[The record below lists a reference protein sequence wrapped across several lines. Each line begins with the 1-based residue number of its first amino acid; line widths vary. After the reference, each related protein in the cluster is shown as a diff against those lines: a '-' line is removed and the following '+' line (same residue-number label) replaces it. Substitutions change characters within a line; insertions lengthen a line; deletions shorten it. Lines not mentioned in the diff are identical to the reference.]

1 MTWTMRTLTRLHREL
16 HRLSKGRLGRAFPGG
31 APVLWLT
38 TPGRVSGRA
47 LTTPLLCAEDG
58 TGSWFV
64 AGSAGGNS
72 QTPNWALN
80 ARAAA
85 LDPEADCWVEK
96 SGERTRIRVVEI
108 LDEDA
113 RVIAYGR
120 LIRKCRFFQSY
131 AERAARTIPVFRLE
145 PLAR

>member
-1 MTWTMRTLTRLHREL
+1 MSWAMRTLTRLHRQL
-16 HRLSKGRLGRAFPGG
+16 HRLSKGRLGRSFPGG

-38 TPGRVSGRA
+38 TPGRVTGKA

-58 TGSWFV
+58 TGGWLV

-72 QTPNWALN
+72 HIPNWALN

-85 LDPEADCWVEK
+85 LDQDVECWMEIA
-96 SGERTRIRVVEI
+96 GERTRIRVVEF

-113 RVIAYGR
+113 RITAYR
-120 LIRKCRFFQSY
+120 QLIGKWRFFQSY
-131 AERAARTIPVFRLE
+131 AERAARIIPVFRLE
-145 PLAR
+145 PLGR